1 MYLTATTVALCGLFI
16 SSKGSE
22 CGRTYFINLMPMRV
36 PKLEPIAMNRN
47 GYRYRLIENRLPS
60 ISKAYISSTLRQVKK
75 ILLQITMAAFFIG

>member
-1 MYLTATTVALCGLFI
+1 
-16 SSKGSE
+16 
-22 CGRTYFINLMPMRV
+22 MRV

-47 GYRYRLIENRLPS
+47 GYRYCLIENRLPS